1 MIRGRI
7 PLTVLAVAATAACS
21 SGLHPGTQAL
31 DAGGVSVLRLNENFE
46 GASGGVGVFG
56 SLQLVGHRCL
66 GFVMGNEPTLLVFP
80 PGTSVTGSGASVVI
94 HVQGTTLRLGDRFSG
109 GSMFNEPEPLSFF
122 GGLGTEVPSSCR
134 ELRAVA
140 FEPDHA

>member
-7 PLTVLAVAATAACS
+7 LLALLAIAATPACS
-21 SGLHPGTQAL
+21 NGLHPGTQAV
-31 DAGGVSVLRLNENFE
+31 DAGGVSVLRLNGNFG

-56 SLQLVGHRCL
+56 SLGLVGHHCV
-66 GFVMGNEPTLLVFP
+66 GFVMGSEPTLLVFP
-80 PGTSVTGSGASVVI
+80 PGTSVTGSGSDVVI
-94 HVQGTTLRLGDRFSG
+94 HVQGTNLRLGDHFSG
-109 GSMFNEPEPLSFF
+109 GSLFYEPKSLSLF
-122 GGLGTEVPSSCR
+122 GDLGTEVPSSCR